1 MAVRGDMH
9 ALESLRRRIESV
21 TQAGFRRD
29 LSDVLGAA
37 AMKVLKDQFR
47 ASVDPY
53 GRPWLRPK
61 LRNGQPLRNTG
72 AMEASANFQADE
84 SGFRLSIPVRYA
96 MTHQRGANILPKR
109 GKYLR
114 FKAAGR
120 FYTLKAARIPRRQ
133 LVPERET
140 GGLGPIWA
148 AAFDRAAGE
157 LLRRKFDKATA

>member
-21 TQAGFRRD
+21 TQAGFRTE
-29 LSDVLGAA
+29 LSDVLGAT
-37 AMKVLKDQFR
+37 AMKLVADEFR
-47 ASVDPY
+47 AGADPY
-53 GRPWLRPK
+53 GRPWERPK
-61 LRNGQPLRNTG
+61 LRQGQPLRNTG
-72 AMEASANFQADE
+72 RMAASVNYQAGE
-84 SGFRLSIPVRYA
+84 GGFRLSIPVRYA
-96 MTHQRGANILPKR
+96 MPHQRGATVLPKR